1 MFRMN
6 AGYFLMQLASER
18 DKERVYRLVG
28 QHSRDDAN
36 GVAQVC
42 FIGVVNPLDPTVE
55 TADQVAEDLV
65 TAANYIP
72 RERLGATDDCG
83 FSPFSIDDKPR
94 HGSPD
99 FARDVAFQKITAR
112 VAGAR
117 LASERLHL

>member
-1 MFRMN
+1 M
-6 AGYFLMQLASER
+6 ASER